1 MGRGGREAQL
11 LLASDPSFS
20 EGSECE
26 LKAGPA
32 RASGPHM
39 PGEGL
44 SLSPGKSVECL
55 LFLSSCLPGME
66 RDLSG
71 KLALHD
77 QPWSA
82 GPTSDLWP
90 HTCLIPA
97 GCWKRL
103 SDGDLSSLLEIHLL
117 VWGHNCLS
125 LELWLL
131 CSPTGPA

>member
-1 MGRGGREAQL
+1 
-11 LLASDPSFS
+11 
-20 EGSECE
+20 
-26 LKAGPA
+26 
-32 RASGPHM
+32 M

-44 SLSPGKSVECL
+44 SLLPGKSMEFL

-82 GPTSDLWP
+82 DPTSDLWP
-90 HTCLIPA
+90 RTCLIPA

-131 CSPTGPA
+131 WPTPPLQAQHSLSSRIAQRTKFWQRHRPPLDDG